1 MIEFKDAIENHE
13 EEIEIEGHQ
22 ECSNEAVTE
31 EIFESEE
38 SLQNSFLKNDDL
50 PPAQLLKDQTPI
62 NEVNEFGRAKYKRL
76 EPLRISRS
84 KSLNYRKKQPIESDN
99 SSLPDRL
106 QKIYSPLET
115 GLIAC
120 PGTRNP
126 TVIIHKKQST
136 FATPN
141 EFKINAISPI
151 SGEEALKMHTEM
163 ELPSSIIYPLKYNGS
178 WKTPAVFDEEKIGV
192 SANLNGLVDDS
203 ESLYSNQT
211 SNLHLKTANQLNI
224 PKIRKKPSNKYKNIV
239 ILLLVIV
246 VILLC
251 AFIPSIIILANGTYQ
266 SVKKYYAR
274 QGNELFVKL
283 MNKYIPTNST
293 ETNNLNGTIE
303 KSPNISNRIISNKGL
318 MKTIKL
324 SGILVSNETTATTYS
339 QTSRNIT
346 INSFNSLLY
355 GVAYSP
361 LNAME
366 PECGITKNEVM
377 LDMQKLSSVTKR
389 VRNYGMQCEQSDL
402 ILGSIQT
409 LGLDMKLAMGV
420 WIGHNDTSN
429 KLQMD
434 AMKYVLKKYPRSLFE
449 TIFIGNEV
457 LFREDKTTGELIE
470 FIEDTKNFLQL
481 INYDIPVGTSEI
493 GSLINKKLIRHCDI
507 IGANVHP
514 FFGGETVESA
524 VDWVQNFIK
533 YQLEPVVNKK
543 VEIVVTE
550 VGWPTGGGQ
559 FHKSVASVNNFKRFI
574 SNFLCQSRDFNFGW
588 YFFEAFD
595 EPWKEVFYV
604 GDNKWETE
612 WGIFNSD
619 RSNKVEWEDLY
630 PCV

>member
-62 NEVNEFGRAKYKRL
+62 NEVDEFGRAKYKRL

-106 QKIYSPLET
+106 QNIYSPLET
-115 GLIAC
+115 GLIAS

-126 TVIIHKKQST
+126 TVIIRKKQSI

-141 EFKINAISPI
+141 EFKINAISPL
-151 SGEEALKMHTEM
+151 SGEEAQQMHTEM

-192 SANLNGLVDDS
+192 SANLNGLIDGS

-224 PKIRKKPSNKYKNIV
+224 PKIRKKPSNKYKSIV
-239 ILLLVIV
+239 ILLLVVV

-251 AFIPSIIILANGTYQ
+251 AFIPSIIILANGTDQ
-266 SVKKYYAR
+266 SVEKYYAR

-283 MNKYIPTNST
+283 MNKYIATNST
-293 ETNNLNGTIE
+293 VAKNVGIMRKSSNITN
-303 KSPNISNRIISNKGL
+303 RVISNKGL
-318 MKTIKL
+318 MKTLKL
-324 SGILVSNETTATTYS
+324 SGILVSNETTATTYN

-366 PECGITKNEVM
+366 PECGISKNEVM
-377 LDMQKLSSVTKR
+377 LDMQKLSTVTKR

-402 ILGSIQT
+402 ILDSIQT

-434 AMKYVLKKYPRSLFE
+434 AMKHVLTKYPLSLFE

-470 FIEDTKNFLQL
+470 FIEDTKYFLQL

-514 FFGGETVESA
+514 FFGGEKVESA

-559 FHKSVASVNNFKRFI
+559 FHKSVASVHNFKRFI

-595 EPWKEVFYV
+595 EPWKKVFYV